1 MPCRS
6 QFGSLPA
13 QPGAEARHLMLLSAT
28 LGRWSRTGTEN
39 GTRLPRSALCHHDPT
54 HVKGMTPQGLPVP
67 PPHACCP
74 CQGFSG
80 VGQGVRAAVVFPR
93 AEQPLPLHHRGSRLA
108 VHSNIAPSD
117 GNGRRNTASGL
128 WLSNHAVKQ
137 GGKKK
142 KNHSMCN
149 CTGLYLLHCSQGIP
163 PCPHS
168 HSDGK
173 PASISLPLPLHFPA
187 TAAFLRCTEKPLCT
201 HRCL

>member
-108 VHSNIAPSD
+108 VHSNIGPSD

-142 KNHSMCN
+142 KITACATAQDFTS
-149 CTGLYLLHCSQGIP
+149 CTAAREYLPVPILIQMANQPAFLSL
-163 PCPHS
+163 S
-168 HSDGK
+168 HY
-173 PASISLPLPLHFPA
+173 ISLQQQLS
-187 TAAFLRCTEKPLCT
+187 
-201 HRCL
+201 